1 MGMNWEDVSLRLG
14 QIGVTMTASSLMTK
28 HSRASFKAVEYVQIL
43 MALGVSKLEL
53 PLDAVKTERGS
64 AWMRFVQARLG
75 VAGRTL
81 QFREVPVGW
90 TNGLGR

>member
-1 MGMNWEDVSLRLG
+1 MGMNWEDVSLRLS

-53 PLDAVKTERGS
+53 PLPLDAVAQKK
-64 AWMRFVQARLG
+64 
-75 VAGRTL
+75 
-81 QFREVPVGW
+81 
-90 TNGLGR
+90 